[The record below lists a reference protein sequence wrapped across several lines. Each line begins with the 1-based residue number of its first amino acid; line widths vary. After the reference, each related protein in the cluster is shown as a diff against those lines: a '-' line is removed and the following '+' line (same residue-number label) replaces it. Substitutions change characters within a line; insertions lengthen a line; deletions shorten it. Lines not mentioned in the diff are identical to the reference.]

1 MKTLLLLLLILL
13 VGITTGFP
21 LYSSWKRKDKK
32 VMFIQMGILGLAIV
46 LSGVLIYEFQFPS
59 LSQLFNTI
67 SPF

>member
-1 MKTLLLLLLILL
+1 MKTLLLLLFILL

-32 VMFIQMGILGLAIV
+32 VMIIQVGILGLAIV
-46 LSGVLIYEFQFPS
+46 LGGMLIYQLQLPS
-59 LSQLFNTI
+59 VSKLLNTI